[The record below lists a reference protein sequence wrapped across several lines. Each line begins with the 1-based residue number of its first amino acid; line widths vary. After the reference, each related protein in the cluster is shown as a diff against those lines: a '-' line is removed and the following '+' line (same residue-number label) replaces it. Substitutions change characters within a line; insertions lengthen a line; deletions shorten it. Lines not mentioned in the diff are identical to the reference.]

1 MPTLQDMVSTTNKAI
16 LDEALESKREELQEM
31 CVQAW
36 MSANAEYAKWEP
48 EHMDMQVQERL
59 NKFQEMLAGSYMKA
73 VIEAYGIGFTGG
85 LNAAFDIVEA
95 KAIELGQ
102 VPRESLN

>member
-1 MPTLQDMVSTTNKAI
+1 MPILQDMVSTANKAI
-16 LDEALESKREELQEM
+16 LDKALESKREELQEM

-48 EHMDMQVQERL
+48 EHMDMQAQERL

-85 LNAAFDIVEA
+85 MNAAFDIVEA

-102 VPRESLN
+102 VPKESLN